1 MIQKIASNEYLKRAD
16 NMSAAERNDYTERV
30 GEWLEKQ
37 APLLMPKMEDEIARY
52 QNVVQCSMGWND
64 IECKA
69 WTEGVR
75 LLSALVP
82 TADTWLP
89 DMLYVKSAKRA
100 IRQMH
105 GALAAVSGGD
115 AGQEDGVRMMA
126 GSAKE
131 ALMQEAKEE
140 PAVGKAAIKREQNGT
155 GSDSAER
162 EQARPEVNRQQAVAP
177 FQNAAGDGNI
187 GGGNNEREAKVTPVP
202 ARPKHIDQ
210 YVHLL
215 PKKTQE
221 RAAMY
226 GPLMRE
232 LDVAREKTRLL
243 MDDPKASASSRE
255 QWAKTITKI
264 DGQIKSI
271 KKELDA
277 EWDKLAKSGRVV
289 VDDFGNAHVS
299 EECRVKSEES
309 EALEPA
315 ELTSEQR
322 ARRRELRKWLID
334 TRRGNGNAREARVEK
349 WYENFREYLTLE
361 GDAAFEDAKI
371 KEAIEHYGINLA
383 FLEVKSEE

>member
-30 GEWLEKQ
+30 GEWLKKQ

-69 WTEGVR
+69 WMEGVR

-100 IRQMH
+100 IRQMIMCLEGIKQPSASLRMEA
-105 GALAAVSGGD
+105 GA
-115 AGQEDGVRMMA
+115 
-126 GSAKE
+126 AKE

-140 PAVGKAAIKREQNGT
+140 PAVGT
-155 GSDSAER
+155 GKET
-162 EQARPEVNRQQAVAP
+162 QAVAP
-177 FQNAAGDGNI
+177 FQNTASDGNI
-187 GGGNNEREAKVTPVP
+187 GGGNNEGKAKVTPVP
-202 ARPKHIDQ
+202 ARPKSIHQ

-232 LDVAREKTRLL
+232 LDVAREKERLL
-243 MDDPKASASSRE
+243 MDDPKASDLSRE

-277 EWDKLAKSGRVV
+277 EWDKLVKSGRVV
-289 VDDFGNAHVS
+289 VDDLGNAHIIN
-299 EECRVKSEES
+299 EVKSEEVKS
-309 EALEPA
+309 EEPA

-371 KEAIEHYGINLA
+371 KEAIEHYGINVA
-383 FLEVKSEE
+383 EFKVKSEE